1 MDLRGLANQLGAMDI
16 RPILVVLVIL
26 LGGFVILEMEA
37 LIMDEGQMRERR
49 NQLLFWCAFIVIGV
63 LIWFLTRS
71 A

>member
-1 MDLRGLANQLGAMDI
+1 
-16 RPILVVLVIL
+16 
-26 LGGFVILEMEA
+26 ME
-37 LIMDEGQMRERR
+37 EGQMQERR